1 MLLVRDFYTVGT
13 KLVLRIRV
21 GDDVSESRVATTV
34 PVFLWL
40 WLEVGFA
47 RLVAKALIGHVC
59 ERRSIGRNILSAIMD
74 ERKTIE
80 KYMPTLVEVFVLL
93 WKLLIEQVGEGFKV

>member
-1 MLLVRDFYTVGT
+1 
-13 KLVLRIRV
+13 
-21 GDDVSESRVATTV
+21 
-34 PVFLWL
+34 
-40 WLEVGFA
+40 
-47 RLVAKALIGHVC
+47 VC